1 MGIAAAGAVLLI
13 AGMAAPSRTDGSRED
28 IMDLVFARTLGAAAL
43 ALIVA
48 GTAALAQPAPVRVRG
63 EIEKVDGNTL
73 TVKSRDGAQ
82 LIITVPDNVRV
93 MNFVKA
99 SLADIKPNS
108 YIGVTAMPQA
118 DGSQRAIA
126 IHIFLEAQRGTGEGH
141 RPWDLRPGSTMTNA
155 AVETTVAGVDG
166 AVLTVKY
173 KTGDKT
179 DEKKVIVPPDTPI
192 VSYAPAERSELK
204 PGAQIIIFGAQKQP
218 DGTLQAQAV
227 NVGKGVAPPM

>member
-1 MGIAAAGAVLLI
+1 
-13 AGMAAPSRTDGSRED
+13 
-28 IMDLVFARTLGAAAL
+28 MDLIFARTLGAAAL
-43 ALIVA
+43 ALIMA

-93 MNFVKA
+93 MSFVKA

-141 RPWDLRPGSTMTNA
+141 RPWDQRPGSTMTNA
-155 AVETTVAGVDG
+155 AVETTVGSVDG
-166 AVLTVKY
+166 QVMTVKY

-179 DEKKVIVPPDTPI
+179 DEKKVVVPSDTPI
-192 VSYAPAERSELK
+192 VTYAPADRSDLK

-227 NVGKGVAPPM
+227 NVGRGLAPPM